1 MRLFKFT
8 LKSDFKSCHKG
19 PKNLRF
25 TKKYLKFLV
34 KLCDFVASWPKSGFL
49 KHLFRKTIPWSGIAF
64 LLLISPLCADEAESL
79 SGNFPENGALF
90 GKIVDAESGE
100 GLGWT
105 QLLIEELNR
114 SLSAHGDGSFHFF
127 NLPPGGYTLKAFR
140 VGYRDGAFRVL
151 VAPGDTSEVLIRL
164 SPSPVASQEVRV
176 EALRSE
182 GLSEIAQPELD
193 ISGKKLRQ
201 NLGRTIAETI
211 DYEPGISQRT
221 LGPAPARP
229 VLRGLGGDRLL
240 IVEDG
245 ERTGDLSA
253 TSSDHAVVIEPLTS
267 ERIEVIRGP
276 EAFLYGSNTL
286 GGVINVERGYV
297 PAGLAHRVTGT
308 LSLQGETVNRGYSG
322 GASLAA
328 PLGSFALR
336 IDGSYRDAE
345 DISTPQGAL
354 PNTAINT
361 LNGSAGLSFVSSRGY
376 IGAAGSYYESEYG
389 IPPDP
394 LAGHPGGVRVEVDRR
409 HVEEKAEFYPAAK
422 WLRRMELRHSFTRY
436 RHSEIEYSER
446 LQREIAGTG
455 FDVLTHHLS
464 GAARLN
470 QSGLLRHGVIGVWGE
485 FRDHSTPAGRNLTPR
500 SREYSGAAY
509 VYQEAYFG
517 KFALNGALRFD
528 AKQVDPLENV
538 GRNTEAGLVRQRQF
552 AGFSGSVS
560 GLYKLNGVF
569 SLGATLLRTLRAPG
583 IEELFSEGPHLA
595 VYTYEIG
602 NADLGLEQGWGTEV
616 FVKVSHTRGKFHL
629 AAFRNDIG
637 NYIFPENTGERSGR
651 IFSLYEYRF
660 TGQNALMAGIE
671 AALEWQLFNHW
682 YAGGAFS
689 YVRGELS
696 ERNEPL
702 PRIPPPEGRLSL
714 RYQTG
719 PISAGGGIRA
729 AAEQNRCGEF
739 EQPTAG
745 YVVFDLSGQ
754 YNFSTGGVLHT
765 FSLAIDNLLDTEY
778 RKHLNWVKH
787 IMPEPGR
794 NVKFLYKIFF

>member
-1 MRLFKFT
+1 MRPIK
-8 LKSDFKSCHKG
+8 LK
-19 PKNLRF
+19 
-25 TKKYLKFLV
+25 T
-34 KLCDFVASWPKSGFL
+34 A
-49 KHLFRKTIPWSGIAF
+49 IPLWGIAI
-64 LLLISPLCADEAESL
+64 LLFGKLLYGNSAESF
-79 SGNFPENGALF
+79 SGNAPGNGALV
-90 GKIVDAESGE
+90 GKIADAESGE

-105 QLLIEELNR
+105 QLLLEELNR
-114 SLSAHGDGSFHFF
+114 SLSAHADGSFHFF
-127 NLPPGGYTLKAFR
+127 NLPPGTYTLKAFR
-140 VGYRDGAFRVL
+140 VGYRDGTLRVRIFPNDTTEVL
-151 VAPGDTSEVLIRL
+151 VPL
-164 SPSPVASQEVRV
+164 SPSPILARGVVV
-176 EALRSE
+176 EAQR
-182 GLSEIAQPELD
+182 GGTLSEIARPELEV
-193 ISGKKLRQ
+193 SGKKLRQ

-297 PAGLAHRVTGT
+297 PASLVHRINGT

-328 PLGSFALR
+328 PLGPFALR
-336 IDGSYRDAE
+336 IDGSYRDAQ

-361 LNGSAGLSFVSSRGY
+361 LNGSTGLSFVTSRGY

-394 LAGHPGGVRVEVDRR
+394 LAGHPGGVRVEVNRR
-409 HVEEKAEFYPAAK
+409 HIEEKAEFYPAAK

-455 FDVLTHHLS
+455 FDVLTHHFS
-464 GAARLN
+464 GAVHLN
-470 QSGLLRHGVIGVWGE
+470 QNGRWRNGVIGIWGE
-485 FRDHSTPAGRNLTPR
+485 FRDHSTPTGRNLTPR

-509 VYQEAYFG
+509 AYQEAYFG

-528 AKQVDPLENV
+528 AKRVDPLENV
-538 GRNTEAGLVRQRQF
+538 GKITEAGRVRQRQF

-560 GLYKLNGVF
+560 SLYKLNGVF
-569 SLGATLLRTLRAPG
+569 SVGATLLHTLRAPG

-602 NADLGLEQGWGTEV
+602 NADLGLEQGWGTEI
-616 FVKVSHTRGKFHL
+616 FVKVNHERGKLHL
-629 AAFRNDIG
+629 AAFRNDID
-637 NYIFPENTGERSGR
+637 NYIFPKNTGQRSGR
-651 IFSLYEYRF
+651 IFSLFEYRF
-660 TGQNALMAGIE
+660 NGQNVLMTGVE
-671 AALEWQLFNHW
+671 AALEWQLSDKW
-682 YAGGAFS
+682 SAEGALS

-702 PRIPPPEGRLSL
+702 PRIPPLEGKLHL
-714 RYQTG
+714 RYQAG
-719 PISAGGGIRA
+719 QLSAGGGIRA
-729 AAEQNRCGEF
+729 AAAQKRCGEF

-745 YVVFDLSGQ
+745 YVIFDLSGQ

-765 FSLAIDNLLDTEY
+765 LSLGVDNLLDTEY

-787 IMPEPGR
+787 LMPEPGR
-794 NVKFLYKIFF
+794 NVKLLYKVFF